1 MVDRE
6 ETRMDEN
13 TPVAFVTGASR
24 GIGRASAL
32 ALADAGFDVVI
43 TARTERE
50 GDGRTESNSVRNDD
64 PIVPIVGSLERTAA
78 EIEARGRRALS
89 IKMDL
94 LDADAIVAAPARA
107 LREWGRIDVL
117 FNNAVYAGGATMD
130 RIMDLTPER
139 MLTLMTGNY
148 AHQLLLIQQVLPH
161 MLERGGGRIINM
173 VSGSARQ
180 DPIAPAGAGGW
191 GIAYS
196 ASKAA
201 FGRVAGGIEA
211 EFAQFGVRAF
221 NVDPGNVITEKRR
234 ALRPVDAFEGTYG
247 AEPPE
252 ATAAVVAWLA
262 GSPDAIR
269 MVGKWIYAPKLC
281 TDLGLLTAPVTGAQA

>member
-1 MVDRE
+1 ME
-6 ETRMDEN
+6 QE

-50 GDGRTESNSVRNDD
+50 GEGRTESNSVRNDD
-64 PIVPIVGSLERTAA
+64 PIVALPGSLESTAA
-78 EIEARGRRALS
+78 EIEAKGRRALP
-89 IKMDL
+89 IKLDL
-94 LDADAIVAAPARA
+94 LDADAIVAAPKRA
-107 LREWGRIDVL
+107 LEEWGRIDVL
-117 FNNAVYAGGATMD
+117 FNNAIFAGGATMD
-130 RIMDLTPER
+130 RIMDLTPDK
-139 MLTLMTGNY
+139 TLELMKGNY
-148 AHQLLLIQQVLPH
+148 AHQILLIQQVIPQ
-161 MLERGGGRIINM
+161 MLERGSGKIINM
-173 VSGSARQ
+173 VSGSARY

-191 GIAYS
+191 GIGYS

-211 EFAQFGVRAF
+211 EFGDLGVRAF
-221 NVDPGNVITEKRR
+221 NVDPGNVLTEKRK
-234 ALRPVDAFEGTYG
+234 ALRPVDDFEGNYG

-262 GSPDAIR
+262 SSPDAIS
-269 MVGKWIYAPKLC
+269 MVGKWIFAPKLC
-281 TDLGLLTAPVTGAQA
+281 ADRGLLPGWPPANLAD